1 MDELNVEPGTRLGP
15 LDFQRNEHMVV
26 INTAMLDE
34 LILKFGGYDAWSAA
48 M

>member
-1 MDELNVEPGTRLGP
+1 
-15 LDFQRNEHMVV
+15 MVV